1 MEDKLYAHHAEQDS
15 LQVDSNQIYSYVDRT
30 IDYFVEQLGSVEKV
44 LAFYKKNDE
53 QTFRSEL
60 YEINKVRQL
69 SELMQNKIVE
79 EIEITPEE
87 VRQFFFSI
95 PKYERPV
102 FGAELELAQIIIEP
116 EVSDEEQK
124 KLMRRL
130 ETIKNDVEVN
140 GSSFAT
146 KAILY
151 SQDPGSRASGGMY
164 TLNRNRP
171 QMHKEFRDAVYRLRE
186 GEVSEPFETP
196 SGWHIAKVEKIR
208 GQEVDVRHILLIPE
222 VTNQALMEAKRE
234 IDLIRKRI
242 VDGELTFT

>member
-1 MEDKLYAHHAEQDS
+1 
-15 LQVDSNQIYSYVDRT
+15 
-30 IDYFVEQLGSVEKV
+30 
-44 LAFYKKNDE
+44 
-53 QTFRSEL
+53 
-60 YEINKVRQL
+60 
-69 SELMQNKIVE
+69 
-79 EIEITPEE
+79 
-87 VRQFFFSI
+87 
-95 PKYERPV
+95 
-102 FGAELELAQIIIEP
+102 
-116 EVSDEEQK
+116 
-124 KLMRRL
+124 MRRL

-208 GQEVDVRHILLIPE
+208 GLDITIVTTSKSKEGTLELLKGFNFPL
-222 VTNQALMEAKRE
+222 NNK
-234 IDLIRKRI
+234 KNW
-242 VDGELTFT
+242 GKNG